1 VRAWRPSRSQ
11 SRATQPSPGAS
22 NHYATLAPGNV
33 RRAPPTYRRAVVRR
47 AVVRR
52 PSSVVPSGAQQRRP
66 DTTSE
71 PETSKPTGE
80 RCADRVNPLNS
91 GGRSFIRRSVRID
104 QHRSILVLDKVELAE
119 VELPEVELAEVE
131 LERLAQATDSGRDF
145 FVQRQSLAT
154 VASSPADHETRIST
168 HSLDHR
174 SSTIGE
180 AQIKALAAR
189 QTGVGRRRRD
199 FARPITVLG
208 PPDRTPC
215 SDRAE
220 DGGRCLGLFAFN
232 Y

>member
-33 RRAPPTYRRAVVRR
+33 RRAPPTYRGAVVPSC
-47 AVVRR
+47 RR

-71 PETSKPTGE
+71 PETSKPTCEG
-80 RCADRVNPLNS
+80 CADHVNPFNS
-91 GGRSFIRRSVRID
+91 GVRSFIRRSVRID
-104 QHRSILVLDKVELAE
+104 QHKSIFVLDK
-119 VELPEVELAEVE
+119 VELAEVE

-180 AQIKALAAR
+180 ARIKALAAR